1 MKWGWHSKI
10 AKGIQV
16 ESDTKVL
23 RNIENGQDPTGT
35 KIHNTVFCTMLYSGT
50 QQKGR
55 HFVYLLLHT
64 VHREAP
70 GNTDSDFRDNTHSR
84 HMKFCLNELI

>member
-1 MKWGWHSKI
+1 MVSVFLRNSKSVIMKWGWHSKI

-35 KIHNTVFCTMLYSGT
+35 KIHNTVFCTMLYSET
-50 QQKGR
+50 QQIGR
-55 HFVYLLLHT
+55 HFVFAT
-64 VHREAP
+64 A
-70 GNTDSDFRDNTHSR
+70 HSTQR
-84 HMKFCLNELI
+84 SP